1 MVNVAGNQ
9 VEFMETGRRP
19 VAPLAGLPTAATA
32 PSRNRKPSSFSQRFG
47 SDVFKNPVVCDD
59 A

>member
-19 VAPLAGLPTAATA
+19 VVPLAGLPTAATA
-32 PSRNRKPSSFSQRFG
+32 PSRNKKALR
-47 SDVFKNPVVCDD
+47 VFHRR
-59 A
+59 AF